1 MIRTMCTS
9 SLLGGGG
16 QARRFAYDADE
27 PLHVEAGA
35 ADERAVH
42 LGLGH
47 ERLGVLGLHAA
58 PVQDTDRLGD
68 LLRCELGEEPAQIP
82 LHLGGLTGRRVD
94 PRADRPHRLVGE
106 HGLGDLVGRQSGEA
120 RAELALDGR
129 EGQPLPALVGGLADA
144 EYRGEVVRK
153 DRAYLQLDLL
163 VRLAHLLAPLGM
175 TGEDPLA
182 PELGEHGH
190 GDLAGVR
197 AGRLRMTVLSA
208 ELDRRAGENFGHRRE
223 RGERRAHGDLHAARA
238 LEALPHPGRERPGFR
253 DGAVHLPV
261 ADDER
266 CSHRTPWLRASA
278 GGAPAPRPPAART
291 TCHRRTSAGGAPAPR
306 PPAARTTYVASVSAS
321 TPGSLR
327 PSRNSRNA
335 PPAVEIYLIFS
346 VTPAWVTA
354 ATVSP
359 PPITVNADAPAT
371 ARASARVPAA
381 KAGRSKTPMGPF
393 HTIVRAPPRAA
404 VKRSTV
410 WGPMSSPIWP
420 AGISRIPTVRPRG
433 LSRPSA
439 TTASSGSTSAT
450 PRRRAASSVRRAVS
464 TWSRS

>member
-9 SLLGGGG
+9 SLLGGTG

-47 ERLGVLGLHAA
+47 ERLGVLGLHAS

-68 LLRCELGEEPAQIP
+68 LFRRELGEEPAQIP
-82 LHLGGLTGRRVD
+82 LHLGGLAGRRVD

-129 EGQPLPALVGGLADA
+129 EGQPLPALLGGLADA

-182 PELGEHGH
+182 PKLGEHGH

-197 AGRLRMTVLSA
+197 ASRLRMTVLSA

-291 TCHRRTSAGGAPAPR
+291 A
-306 PPAARTTYVASVSAS
+306 YVASVSAS

-335 PPAVEIYLIFS
+335 PPAVEIYPILS

-371 ARASARVPAA
+371 TRASASVPAA
-381 KAGRSKTPMGPF
+381 KAGRSKTPIGPF
-393 HTIVRAPPRAA
+393 HTMVRAPLSAA

-410 WGPMSSPIWP
+410 RGPMSRPIWS

-464 TWSRS
+464 TWSRSTSERPMAWPRA